1 MGIDRLLKKFDKVKK
16 AINSIKGIQS
26 KIQSIN
32 YTTAMDSL
40 GESQQAAEEL
50 LKTRRSNLQSHL
62 GSNKRIGMGYSKSPP
77 LTDNEKGVL
86 VFPKYDKLMNY
97 IMFTSLPRKKRG
109 PHMIGHPVTER
120 RRCALYIPDTLLS
133 QAAVSFNAQ
142 GTNAVTR
149 AMMAIGEAFQDGD
162 GMNVTKD
169 EAKKLMALGVNSM
182 ISQLTNGLSD
192 VKNLRAINPQQEQVL
207 DNIPFRTWDFTFE
220 FWPKSKDEA
229 KVINEIIY
237 FFRSSMLPDV
247 FSPELSLSLSEGI
260 KTEEFNK
267 DGSNNESY
275 YNYPNIFK
283 INFHGDIGKRIDGFL
298 DAVCTNAQVDYTGGQ
313 KFSTMTDGMPTHI
326 QLTLSFME
334 IQTMTL
340 GNYDKQ
346 VSMVGRQFAGA
357 GDETKL
363 SQAVKDEGLTDG

>member
-1 MGIDRLLKKFDKVKK
+1 
-16 AINSIKGIQS
+16 
-26 KIQSIN
+26 
-32 YTTAMDSL
+32 
-40 GESQQAAEEL
+40 
-50 LKTRRSNLQSHL
+50 
-62 GSNKRIGMGYSKSPP
+62 
-77 LTDNEKGVL
+77 
-86 VFPKYDKLMNY
+86 
-97 IMFTSLPRKKRG
+97 
-109 PHMIGHPVTER
+109 
-120 RRCALYIPDTLLS
+120 
-133 QAAVSFNAQ
+133 
-142 GTNAVTR
+142 
-149 AMMAIGEAFQDGD
+149 
-162 GMNVTKD
+162 
-169 EAKKLMALGVNSM
+169 M
-182 ISQLTNGLSD
+182 ISQLTTGLSD
-192 VKNLRAINPQQEQVL
+192 VKNLRATNPQQEQVL